1 MKKEVLISIKAVYE
15 NEDDRDVIELFTLGQ
30 YYKRDGNYC
39 ISYEES
45 EATGFEGSR
54 TTLMVEREHR
64 VTMQR
69 KGAANSQLIVERGVR
84 HQCHYDMGFGDMM
97 VGVLGSRIKSSL
109 TDSGGNLEVK
119 YSLDINSQLAS
130 ENEMYIHIKEQEKGR
145 NGPLPRGK
153 RGKSEENGEAPAR
166 FQAEGQSDLPV

>member
-84 HQCHYDMGFGDMM
+84 HQCHYDMGFGELMI
-97 VGVLGSRIKSSL
+97 GVLGNSIKSDLGEHGGSL
-109 TDSGGNLEVK
+109 AFK
-119 YSLDINSQLAS
+119 YSLDINMMLAS
-130 ENEMYIHIKEQEKGR
+130 ENEMYINIRE
-145 NGPLPRGK
+145 
-153 RGKSEENGEAPAR
+153 S
-166 FQAEGQSDLPV
+166 